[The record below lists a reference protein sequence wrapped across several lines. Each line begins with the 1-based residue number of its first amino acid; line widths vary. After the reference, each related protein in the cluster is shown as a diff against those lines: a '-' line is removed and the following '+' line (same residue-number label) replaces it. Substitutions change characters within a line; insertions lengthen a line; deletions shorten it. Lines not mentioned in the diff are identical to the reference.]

1 MTNGETGAGLLSPY
15 RVLDLAYDNGIL
27 AGKILADLGADVIAI
42 EPPEGS
48 PVRRLPPFYRD
59 KPGTEHS
66 LVWWAYAAGKR
77 SAVLDLKSEPGRERL
92 LSLAK
97 TADFLLESFPPGYLD
112 ELGLGFNALHD
123 LSPRLV
129 VVSMTPFGQ
138 DGPYSRYEAPDIVG
152 AALGGFM
159 NLTGDS
165 DRPPLRVSEQQFPS
179 HLGAAGAAGAMIAHH
194 HRLLTGRGQHVDV
207 SGQQAIA
214 RALAHAP
221 AFWSLLSTNIQRY
234 GTRRERAG
242 GLKSRTLWPCK
253 DGYVT
258 YALQGGPMGA
268 STNALARWVDE
279 EGFGDDF
286 LRSMDWTEVDFN
298 DDVQDTVDRV
308 AGQLEQFF
316 AAHTKTELYYG
327 SVERR
332 VVLFPVSTPSDV
344 YTNPQLA
351 ARGYFTKIEHP
362 DLGASFDYPGGFVRS
377 TEAALGPRF
386 RAPRLGEHTAE
397 VLGSLPTA
405 TFSSGNSAARPPT
418 TGGRG
423 AFDGIKVL
431 DFCWVAIGPMTT
443 RYMADHGAT
452 VIRVESSRRIE
463 ALRRG
468 GPFKDDEP
476 GVNRSGHYANYNSN
490 KLGVTLNMTHP
501 KAPGLTKRLIEWADV
516 VTENFT
522 PGTLERWGLGYDEMR
537 VINPDVILFSAS
549 MLGRGGPHDRQP
561 GFGAQLGSLAGFV
574 NMTGWPDRTPVP
586 PYGAYTD
593 FFIPRFAIS
602 AIVAALDHRRRTGR
616 GQHLDL
622 SQLEVAQHF
631 LATAML
637 DYTVNGRERERLG
650 NRSEIAAPHGAYP
663 CKGDDRWCVI
673 AVETDDQWRALCHV
687 MSEPAWCTDDRFATL
702 DGRKR
707 HEAEIDERL
716 SAWTK
721 GHEARELM
729 NRLQAAGV
737 PAGEVNRCSDLFT
750 DPQLLHRDHFV
761 WMDHEE
767 LGRHAFDGTEFKLS
781 ETPPR
786 YERPSPLLGEHND
799 LVFRDILG
807 ISDAELSDLAAAGL
821 FE

>member
-1 MTNGETGAGLLSPY
+1 MRLRTPLPRRKNQTNGAFIGENQSMTNGETGAGLLSPY

-165 DRPPLRVSEQQFPS
+165 DRPPLRVSELQFPS
-179 HLGAAGAAGAMIAHH
+179 HLGTAGAAGAMIAHH

-286 LRSMDWTEVDFN
+286 LRSLDWTEVDFN
-298 DDVQDTVDRV
+298 DDVQDTVDRGCWT
-308 AGQLEQFF
+308 AGAVLRRPHQDRAVLRVGR
-316 AAHTKTELYYG
+316 AAGRFVPRQHAVGCVYQSTAGGPRILHEDRAPGSG
-327 SVERR
+327 SVLRLPRR
-332 VVLFPVSTPSDV
+332 VRAIHGSCLGSTIS
-344 YTNPQLA
+344 
-351 ARGYFTKIEHP
+351 
-362 DLGASFDYPGGFVRS
+362 GA
-377 TEAALGPRF
+377 
-386 RAPRLGEHTAE
+386 APRRAH
-397 VLGSLPTA
+397 
-405 TFSSGNSAARPPT
+405 
-418 TGGRG
+418 
-423 AFDGIKVL
+423 
-431 DFCWVAIGPMTT
+431 
-443 RYMADHGAT
+443 
-452 VIRVESSRRIE
+452 SR
-463 ALRRG
+463 
-468 GPFKDDEP
+468 
-476 GVNRSGHYANYNSN
+476 S
-490 KLGVTLNMTHP
+490 
-501 KAPGLTKRLIEWADV
+501 
-516 VTENFT
+516 
-522 PGTLERWGLGYDEMR
+522 
-537 VINPDVILFSAS
+537 
-549 MLGRGGPHDRQP
+549 
-561 GFGAQLGSLAGFV
+561 
-574 NMTGWPDRTPVP
+574 
-586 PYGAYTD
+586 
-593 FFIPRFAIS
+593 
-602 AIVAALDHRRRTGR
+602 
-616 GQHLDL
+616 
-622 SQLEVAQHF
+622 
-631 LATAML
+631 
-637 DYTVNGRERERLG
+637 
-650 NRSEIAAPHGAYP
+650 
-663 CKGDDRWCVI
+663 
-673 AVETDDQWRALCHV
+673 
-687 MSEPAWCTDDRFATL
+687 
-702 DGRKR
+702 
-707 HEAEIDERL
+707 
-716 SAWTK
+716 
-721 GHEARELM
+721 
-729 NRLQAAGV
+729 
-737 PAGEVNRCSDLFT
+737 
-750 DPQLLHRDHFV
+750 
-761 WMDHEE
+761 
-767 LGRHAFDGTEFKLS
+767 
-781 ETPPR
+781 
-786 YERPSPLLGEHND
+786 
-799 LVFRDILG
+799 
-807 ISDAELSDLAAAGL
+807 AGL
-821 FE
+821 VAHGDFSLW